1 MRPERFSCRADG
13 FSQPVER
20 FAAASGNYSLRIH
33 GSLSLDPFRVM
44 EPGTENR
51 WPLVAIVG
59 PTASGK
65 SALALKLAEELG
77 GEILNCDS
85 IQVYRHLDIGSGKV
99 TAEWRQRVPHHLLD
113 IALPDEDFAAGDY
126 RRKAEEVLRE
136 VRGRRR
142 LPFVV
147 GGAGLYLRA
156 LLVGLFESPG
166 PSKSL
171 RRRLADLAESKGR
184 RYLHRIL
191 ARLDAPS
198 AESIEPNDVQ
208 KVIRGLEVCLLAR
221 QRMSDLQA
229 RGRRPLAGFH
239 VIELGL
245 NPPRPLLVERIDR
258 RVAEMFEAG
267 LISEVEGLMK
277 AGYSPRMKAFG
288 ALGYQHAWGVLCGE
302 LSREEAVAAT
312 QRDTR
317 RYAKRQMTWFRHQVT
332 PEWFEGVGDDP
343 EVQRRVKEWLVG
355 RLRNWPFPLRKGRVS
370 SAASLRR

>member
-1 MRPERFSCRADG
+1 
-13 FSQPVER
+13 
-20 FAAASGNYSLRIH
+20 
-33 GSLSLDPFRVM
+33 M

-51 WPLVAIVG
+51 WPLVVIVG

-99 TAEWRQRVPHHLLD
+99 PPEWRRRVPHHLLD

-142 LPFVV
+142 LPIVV
-147 GGAGLYLRA
+147 GGTGLYLRA

-166 PSKSL
+166 PSESL
-171 RRRLADLAESKGR
+171 RRRLADLAQSKGR

-198 AESIEPNDVQ
+198 AESIEPNDAQ

-258 RVAEMFEAG
+258 RVAEMFDAG

-312 QRDTR
+312 QKDTR
-317 RYAKRQMTWFRHQVT
+317 RYAKRQMTWFRHQVK
-332 PEWFEGVGDDP
+332 PRWFEGLGDDP
-343 EVQRRVKEWLVG
+343 EVQGRVKKWLVG
-355 RLRNWPFPLRKGRVS
+355 RLGNWPIPPEGGRFI
-370 SAASLRR
+370 SAESLRR

>member
-1 MRPERFSCRADG
+1 M
-13 FSQPVER
+13 
-20 FAAASGNYSLRIH
+20 
-33 GSLSLDPFRVM
+33 
-44 EPGTENR
+44 
-51 WPLVAIVG
+51 
-59 PTASGK
+59 
-65 SALALKLAEELG
+65 G

-99 TAEWRQRVPHHLLD
+99 PAEWRQRVPHHLLD

-147 GGAGLYLRA
+147 GGTGLYLRA

-166 PSKSL
+166 PSESL

-221 QRMSDLQA
+221 QRMSDLQ
-229 RGRRPLAGFH
+229 
-239 VIELGL
+239 LG
-245 NPPRPLLVERIDR
+245 
-258 RVAEMFEAG
+258 
-267 LISEVEGLMK
+267 
-277 AGYSPRMKAFG
+277 
-288 ALGYQHAWGVLCGE
+288 
-302 LSREEAVAAT
+302 
-312 QRDTR
+312 
-317 RYAKRQMTWFRHQVT
+317 
-332 PEWFEGVGDDP
+332 GVG
-343 EVQRRVKEWLVG
+343 RWRV
-355 RLRNWPFPLRKGRVS
+355 FMS
-370 SAASLRR
+370 SSWD

>member
-1 MRPERFSCRADG
+1 MGEGR
-13 FSQPVER
+13 
-20 FAAASGNYSLRIH
+20 
-33 GSLSLDPFRVM
+33 
-44 EPGTENR
+44 ENE
-51 WPLVAIVG
+51 WPLVAVVG

-65 SALALKLAEELG
+65 SALAMKLAEELG
-77 GEILNCDS
+77 GDILNCDS
-85 IQVYRHLDIGSGKV
+85 VQVYRRLDIGSGKV
-99 TAEWRQRVPHHLLD
+99 PPEWRERVPHHLLD
-113 IALPDEDFAAGDY
+113 IAMPDENFAAGDY
-126 RRKAEEVLRE
+126 RRIAEEVLRE

-142 LPFVV
+142 LPIVV
-147 GGAGLYLRA
+147 GGTGLYLRA
-156 LLVGLFESPG
+156 LLSGLFESPG
-166 PSKSL
+166 RSEDL
-171 RRRLADLAESKGR
+171 RGRLGNLAESKGR

-191 ARLDAPS
+191 ARLDARS

-221 QRMSDLQA
+221 RRMSDLQA
-229 RGRRPLAGFH
+229 RGRQPLTGFQ
-239 VIELGL
+239 VTEVGL
-245 NPPRPLLVERIDR
+245 NPPRPVLAERIDR
-258 RVAEMFEAG
+258 RVAQMYEAG
-267 LISEVEGLMK
+267 LIAEVEGLMK

-288 ALGYQHAWGVLCGE
+288 ALGYRHAWGVLRGE

>member
-1 MRPERFSCRADG
+1 MRPERFSRRADG

-99 TAEWRQRVPHHLLD
+99 PAEWRQRVPHHLLD

-126 RRKAEEVLRE
+126 RRIAEEVLRE

-147 GGAGLYLRA
+147 GGDGALPASAPGGIVRIAGPLR
-156 LLVGLFESPG
+156 ESQASARGFGGKQRASLSSPYPG
-166 PSKSL
+166 P
-171 RRRLADLAESKGR
+171 
-184 RYLHRIL
+184 
-191 ARLDAPS
+191 
-198 AESIEPNDVQ
+198 
-208 KVIRGLEVCLLAR
+208 
-221 QRMSDLQA
+221 
-229 RGRRPLAGFH
+229 AGCAF
-239 VIELGL
+239 GG
-245 NPPRPLLVERIDR
+245 IDR
-258 RVAEMFEAG
+258 AERRA
-267 LISEVEGLMK
+267 EGDS
-277 AGYSPRMKAFG
+277 G
-288 ALGYQHAWGVLCGE
+288 
-302 LSREEAVAAT
+302 T
-312 QRDTR
+312 
-317 RYAKRQMTWFRHQVT
+317 
-332 PEWFEGVGDDP
+332 
-343 EVQRRVKEWLVG
+343 
-355 RLRNWPFPLRKGRVS
+355 
-370 SAASLRR
+370 